1 MLRFILNKYEIPAK
15 THTIRLFLLSSE
27 RIPHSLIAASPIAPA
42 AWNLA
47 FGMWDVSGRQ
57 QNVKKSPLL
66 KLNLT

>member
-1 MLRFILNKYEIPAK
+1 
-15 THTIRLFLLSSE
+15 LLSSE